1 MKPMSLRLAPAAAAA
16 LMSLSGL
23 IQAGLVQS
31 VMADEVAPVT
41 PIQVESLQIAQS
53 GQGNS
58 EGRPKGGRPPREAFE
73 ACQSKAVNDSCQ
85 VTLPDGNS
93 MTGTCLAPPQGGEG
107 AIACVPAG
115 GPKPRG

>member
-1 MKPMSLRLAPAAAAA
+1 MKRMSLRFAPAAAAV

-23 IQAGLVQS
+23 GQAVMVQP
-31 VMADEVAPVT
+31 VLADEAAAFT
-41 PIQVESLQIAQS
+41 PIRIERVQLAQS

-58 EGRPKGGRPPREAFE
+58 ERRPRGGRPPQEAFD

-85 VTLPDGNS
+85 VTLPDGNA
-93 MTGTCLAPPQGGEG
+93 MTGTCMAPPQGGDG
-107 AIACVPAG
+107 AVACVPAG